1 MKIMPNSVL
10 LEIKVEI
17 EAWLGN
23 LSFILSDEMD
33 ATDLREQF
41 YTQ

>member
-1 MKIMPNSVL
+1 MPNSVL

-23 LSFILSDEMD
+23 LSIILSDEMD
-33 ATDLREQF
+33 TKDLSEQF
-41 YTQ
+41 GRQ